1 MKSPLTLIRLKNS
14 FSIYRFNVEDDI
26 PQEIW
31 AAEFASATKTID
43 ELSIV
48 VSDDISL
55 TGNKTSSGWLCFY
68 VQGPLPHDMVGI
80 MAELSGS
87 LAKAQCSIFALSTYD
102 TDYILFKQDQENLV
116 ATELQKAGHALI
128 SWEDF

>member
-1 MKSPLTLIRLKNS
+1 MKSPFTLIRLKNS

-31 AAEFASATKTID
+31 AAKFASVTKTID

-55 TGNKTSSGWLCFY
+55 TSNKTSSGWLCFY

-80 MAELSGS
+80 MAELSGR
-87 LAKAQCSIFALSTYD
+87 LAKMQCSIFAMSTYD

-116 ATELQKAGHALI
+116 ATELQNAGHTLI
-128 SWEDF
+128 SW